1 MSTKER
7 ASFAKWCK
15 KDLPENFWTEHLSF
29 FLDETR
35 FAHKS
40 NPCEQARP
48 TKGRTWRKISEGL
61 ALGCSSKG
69 RKDGTGRKALKLVVA
84 ISYGKG
90 VLFVTPRRK

>member
-1 MSTKER
+1 MSMKER

-29 FLDETR
+29 FLDGTG
-35 FAHKS
+35 FGHTS

-61 ALGCSSKG
+61 ALGCSSKE
-69 RKDGTGRKALKLVVA
+69 RKDGTGRKVLKLVVG

-90 VLFVTPRRK
+90 VIICDP